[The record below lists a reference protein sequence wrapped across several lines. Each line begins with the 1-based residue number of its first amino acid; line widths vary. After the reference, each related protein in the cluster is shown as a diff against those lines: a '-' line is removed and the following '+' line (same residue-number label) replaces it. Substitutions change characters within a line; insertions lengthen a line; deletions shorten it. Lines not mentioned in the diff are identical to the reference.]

1 MPVSWGSSLKQQA
14 FFIVVLIQKEKMAV
28 VDIATLTADFD
39 TRATEETP
47 AIQLRRDN
55 SYLFY
60 IRTATPN
67 TVNPDAYL
75 NIVATIFN
83 GTSQVKTPL
92 IAKYFFTGE
101 EMMFLLPVP
110 RVQNSNDQDV
120 TIQIL
125 PREFYANRAPIRS
138 IDVVIAYEDAN
149 DWNIATTF
157 PGT

>member
-1 MPVSWGSSLKQQA
+1 
-14 FFIVVLIQKEKMAV
+14 MAV
-28 VDIATLTADFD
+28 IDIATLTANFD
-39 TRATEETP
+39 TRVTEETP

-60 IRTATPN
+60 VRTNPPSTI
-67 TVNPDAYL
+67 NPDAYL

-110 RVQNSNDQDV
+110 RVQDSNDQDV

-125 PREFYANRAPIRS
+125 PREFYSNRAPIRS
-138 IDVVIAYEDAN
+138 VDVVIAYEDSR
-149 DWNIATTF
+149 DWAIAATF
-157 PGT
+157 PS